1 MLLYEKEREI
11 LQQALLGVK
20 PFPTENVIDILV
32 DYGVT
37 TIPSTLNMKQLM
49 WNRDDFQA
57 VHVHNQVKGRN
68 GIILGWC

>member
-32 DYGVT
+32 DFGVK
-37 TIPSTLNMKQLM
+37 TIPSTSNMKQLM
-49 WNRDDFQA
+49 
-57 VHVHNQVKGRN
+57 
-68 GIILGWC
+68 